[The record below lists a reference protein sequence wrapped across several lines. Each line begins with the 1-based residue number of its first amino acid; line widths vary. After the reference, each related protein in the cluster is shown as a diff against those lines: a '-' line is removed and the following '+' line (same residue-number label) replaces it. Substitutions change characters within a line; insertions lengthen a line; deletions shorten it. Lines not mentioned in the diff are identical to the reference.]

1 LKAEK
6 IARSLDS
13 GKVIVFEKDSSI
25 LGIDEELADELRSFI
40 ESIINEGEFKGY
52 AIINGESLVFRKRE
66 GEILIAF
73 VDGDRIMGSLK
84 KLGEL

>member
-1 LKAEK
+1 VKAEK

-13 GKVIVFEKDSSI
+13 EKVIVFGKDSSI

-40 ESIINEGEFKGY
+40 ESIINEEEFKGY
-52 AIINGESLVFRKRE
+52 AIINGESLVFRKRK

>member
-1 LKAEK
+1 MKAEK
-6 IARSLDS
+6 VAHFLDS
-13 GKVIVFEKDSSI
+13 RKVIVFGEDSSI
-25 LGIDEELADELRSFI
+25 IGVDKELARELRSFI
-40 ESIINEGEFKGY
+40 ESLINEEEFKGY